1 MMIEI
6 AVTENSAGR
15 FYNLTTEKAAMS
27 VSVTRYFVTVCVQ
40 NASARAWGRGAG
52 GMGKTFHGADAL
64 TKAAASYK
72 SSACKAMV
80 EAVQEAERAIV
91 GAVAATACA

>member
-1 MMIEI
+1 MTFEI

-15 FYNLTTEKAAMS
+15 FYTITTEKAAVR
-27 VSVTRYFVTVCVQ
+27 VSATRRFGTAWVQ
-40 NASARAWGRGAG
+40 GASARARGRRAG

-91 GAVAATACA
+91 GAATATVCA